1 MSKGQY
7 RPDRE
12 GPARRQFESNKRKI
26 IASQDICGIC
36 GRPVDKTLRFPDP
49 WSAVV
54 DHIIPV
60 TKGGNP
66 SDISNLQLAHN
77 CCNRQKADKTYA
89 DKSKAIKGQQER
101 VVAGNEDLPL
111 SADWLNF

>member
-1 MSKGQY
+1 
-7 RPDRE
+7 
-12 GPARRQFESNKRKI
+12 
-26 IASQDICGIC
+26 
-36 GRPVDKTLRFPDP
+36 
-49 WSAVV
+49 VV

-89 DKSKAIKGQQER
+89 DKSKATKGQQER